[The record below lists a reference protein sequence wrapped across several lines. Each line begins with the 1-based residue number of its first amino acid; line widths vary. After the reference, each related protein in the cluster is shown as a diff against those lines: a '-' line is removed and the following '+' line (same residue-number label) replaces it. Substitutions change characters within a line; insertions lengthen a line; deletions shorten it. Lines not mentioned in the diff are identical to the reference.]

1 MFVCKK
7 ENNIKKIEGEKI
19 MLINKICPMCKK
31 NAFLRINSDQEKEFE
46 NYACYGGLIQEKLKS
61 FNDFERE
68 FVKTGYCPEC
78 QENLFMKE
86 LSKDENRF
94 FTQDDIRDDV
104 VEKFLNDT
112 AEVHV
117 DENGT
122 LERVLDCRK
131 AILSPF
137 AGKLS
142 VNEKLLYL
150 YEFDLENE
158 FEVDLD
164 TGKVTEIK

>member
-1 MFVCKK
+1 
-7 ENNIKKIEGEKI
+7 

-31 NAFLRINSDQEKEFE
+31 NAFLRINSDQKKEFKS
-46 NYACYGGLIQEKLKS
+46 YDCYGGLIQEKLKS

-78 QENLFMKE
+78 QNGLFMKE
-86 LSKDENRF
+86 LSRGENHF
-94 FTQDDIRDDV
+94 FTQNDIRDDV
-104 VEKFLNDT
+104 VEKFINDI
-112 AEVHV
+112 AEVYV
-117 DENGT
+117 DEN
-122 LERVLDCRK
+122 RVLDCWK
-131 AILSPF
+131 AILSTI
-137 AGKLS
+137 AEKLS

-164 TGKVTEIK
+164 TGKESENK

>member
-1 MFVCKK
+1 
-7 ENNIKKIEGEKI
+7 
-19 MLINKICPMCKK
+19 
-31 NAFLRINSDQEKEFE
+31 
-46 NYACYGGLIQEKLKS
+46 
-61 FNDFERE
+61 
-68 FVKTGYCPEC
+68 
-78 QENLFMKE
+78 MKE

-137 AGKLS
+137 AEKLS
-142 VNEKLLYL
+142 VNENLLYL

-164 TGKVTEIK
+164 TGKVKENK

>member
-1 MFVCKK
+1 MW
-7 ENNIKKIEGEKI
+7 EKCFFKNQFRSEKRI
-19 MLINKICPMCKK
+19 QKLCLLWWIN
-31 NAFLRINSDQEKEFE
+31 
-46 NYACYGGLIQEKLKS
+46 QEKLKS

-78 QENLFMKE
+78 QNGLFMKE
-86 LSKDENRF
+86 LSRGEYHF
-94 FTQDDIRDDV
+94 FTQNDIRDDV
-104 VEKFLNDT
+104 VEKFINDI
-112 AEVHV
+112 AEVYV
-117 DENGT
+117 DEN
-122 LERVLDCRK
+122 RVLDCRK
-131 AILSPF
+131 AILSPI
-137 AGKLS
+137 AEKLS

>member
-1 MFVCKK
+1 MW
-7 ENNIKKIEGEKI
+7 EK
-19 MLINKICPMCKK
+19 CFFK
-31 NAFLRINSDQEKEFE
+31 N
-46 NYACYGGLIQEKLKS
+46 GGLIQEKLKS

-78 QENLFMKE
+78 QEDLFMKE
-86 LSKDENRF
+86 LSKDENCF
-94 FTQDDIRDDV
+94 FTQDDIRDDE
-104 VEKFLNDT
+104 VEKFLNDA

-117 DENGT
+117 DENGI

-131 AILSPF
+131 AILSPN
-137 AGKLS
+137 AEKLS

-150 YEFDLENE
+150 YEFNLENE

>member
-1 MFVCKK
+1 
-7 ENNIKKIEGEKI
+7 
-19 MLINKICPMCKK
+19 MLINKICPMCGKS
-31 NAFLRINSDQEKEFE
+31 AFLRINSDQEKEFKS
-46 NYACYGGLIQEKLKS
+46 YACYGGLIQEKLKS

-86 LSKDENRF
+86 LSRGENHF

-104 VEKFLNDT
+104 VEKFINDI
-112 AEVHV
+112 AEVYV
-117 DENGT
+117 DEN
-122 LERVLDCRK
+122 RILDCRK
-131 AILSPF
+131 AILLSN
-137 AGKLS
+137 AEKLS

>member
-1 MFVCKK
+1 
-7 ENNIKKIEGEKI
+7 
-19 MLINKICPMCKK
+19 MLINKICPMCGKSV
-31 NAFLRINSDQEKEFE
+31 FLRINSDQEKEFE
-46 NYACYGGLIQEKLKS
+46 NYACYDGLIQEKLKS

-68 FVKTGYCPEC
+68 FVMTGYCPEC
-78 QENLFMKE
+78 QKDLFMKE
-86 LSKDENRF
+86 LSKDESF

-104 VEKFLNDT
+104 IEKFLNDA
-112 AEVHV
+112 AEVYV
-117 DENGT
+117 DENNV
-122 LERVLDCRK
+122 LERVLDRRK
-131 AILSPF
+131 AILSPN
-137 AGKLS
+137 AEKLS

>member
-31 NAFLRINSDQEKEFE
+31 NAFLRINSDQKKEFKS
-46 NYACYGGLIQEKLKS
+46 YACYGGLIQEKLKS

-78 QENLFMKE
+78 QNGLFMKE
-86 LSKDENRF
+86 LSRGENHF
-94 FTQDDIRDDV
+94 FTQNDIRDDV
-104 VEKFLNDT
+104 VEKFINDI
-112 AEVHV
+112 AEVYV
-117 DENGT
+117 DEN
-122 LERVLDCRK
+122 RVMDCRK
-131 AILSPF
+131 AILSPI
-137 AGKLS
+137 AEKLS

>member
-1 MFVCKK
+1 
-7 ENNIKKIEGEKI
+7 
-19 MLINKICPMCKK
+19 MLINKICPMCGKS
-31 NAFLRINSDQEKEFE
+31 AFLRINSDQEKEFKS
-46 NYACYGGLIQEKLKS
+46 YACYGGLIQEKLKS

-86 LSKDENRF
+86 LSRGENH
-94 FTQDDIRDDV
+94 
-104 VEKFLNDT
+104 LN
-112 AEVHV
+112 
-117 DENGT
+117 
-122 LERVLDCRK
+122 RILDCRK
-131 AILSPF
+131 AILSSN
-137 AGKLS
+137 AEKLS

>member
-1 MFVCKK
+1 MFICKK
-7 ENNIKKIEGEKI
+7 ENNIHKIEGEKI
-19 MLINKICPMCKK
+19 MLINKICPMCRK

-78 QENLFMKE
+78 QEDLFMKE
-86 LSKDENRF
+86 LSKDENCF
-94 FTQDDIRDDV
+94 FTQDDIR
-104 VEKFLNDT
+104 
-112 AEVHV
+112 
-117 DENGT
+117 
-122 LERVLDCRK
+122 
-131 AILSPF
+131 
-137 AGKLS
+137 

>member
-1 MFVCKK
+1 
-7 ENNIKKIEGEKI
+7 
-19 MLINKICPMCKK
+19 MLINKICPMCGKS
-31 NAFLRINSDQEKEFE
+31 AFLRINSDQEKEFE

-68 FVKTGYCPEC
+68 FVKTGYCPKC
-78 QENLFMKE
+78 QEDLFMKE
-86 LSKDENRF
+86 LSKDDSF

-104 VEKFLNDT
+104 VEKFINDIV
-112 AEVHV
+112 EVYV
-117 DENGT
+117 DKN
-122 LERVLDCRK
+122 RVLDCRK
-131 AILSPF
+131 AILSPN
-137 AGKLS
+137 AEKLS

-150 YEFDLENE
+150 YEFNLENE

>member
-1 MFVCKK
+1 
-7 ENNIKKIEGEKI
+7 
-19 MLINKICPMCKK
+19 MLINKICPMCGKSF
-31 NAFLRINSDQEKEFE
+31 FLRINSDQEKEFE
-46 NYACYGGLIQEKLKS
+46 NYAYYDGLIQEKLKS

-78 QENLFMKE
+78 QEDLFMKE
-86 LSKDENRF
+86 LSKDENCF
-94 FTQDDIRDDV
+94 FTQDDIRDDE
-104 VEKFLNDT
+104 VEKFLNDA
-112 AEVHV
+112 AEVHA
-117 DENGT
+117 DENGI

-131 AILSPF
+131 AILSPN
-137 AGKLS
+137 AEKLS

-150 YEFDLENE
+150 YEFNLENE

>member
-19 MLINKICPMCKK
+19 MLIYKICPMCKK
-31 NAFLRINSDQEKEFE
+31 NAFLRINSDQKKEFKS
-46 NYACYGGLIQEKLKS
+46 YACYGGLIQEKLKS

-78 QENLFMKE
+78 QNGLFMKE
-86 LSKDENRF
+86 LSRGENHF
-94 FTQDDIRDDV
+94 FTQNDIRDDV
-104 VEKFLNDT
+104 VEKFINDI
-112 AEVHV
+112 AEVYV
-117 DENGT
+117 DEN
-122 LERVLDCRK
+122 RVLDCRK
-131 AILSPF
+131 AILSPI
-137 AGKLS
+137 AEKLS